1 MAQLVD
7 RAIDKAGP
15 VFIAVAVLLIDMSAL
30 AYYLVVFPYS
40 HHWSEASFIG
50 KLFIILIF
58 FFTVYMVYCIH
69 FHYYMAIKTHP
80 GTMAEIYSKDI
91 DRPSGSSNPEHEV
104 QVHEVLL
111 DMEEYSDCPKTCK
124 KCHLPKPERA
134 HHCSVCNQ
142 CIMRFDHHCPWIHNC
157 VGHYNH
163 RYFVLFMTYLV
174 ISSGYFVAF
183 GWRPFIISLDLLS
196 SEWPYYFPRPLMAFS
211 MILAICMGL
220 AIGALCSWHYYLIFT
235 AQTTVEFYNN
245 YYDKKQCKRQGEVF
259 INMYDFGF
267 KENARRFFN
276 VCEQFPWYTILYP
289 VPIPPRGNGRV
300 FEKCEEF
307 YLLPKSR
314 QREQIEMQREVQELE
329 DGKDI

>member
-1 MAQLVD
+1 
-7 RAIDKAGP
+7 
-15 VFIAVAVLLIDMSAL
+15 
-30 AYYLVVFPYS
+30 
-40 HHWSEASFIG
+40 
-50 KLFIILIF
+50 
-58 FFTVYMVYCIH
+58 
-69 FHYYMAIKTHP
+69 MAIKTHP
-80 GTMAEIYSKDI
+80 GTMAEIYAKESDHPPGATI
-91 DRPSGSSNPEHEV
+91 SEHEV

-124 KCHLPKPERA
+124 KL
-134 HHCSVCNQ
+134 
-142 CIMRFDHHCPWIHNC
+142 
-157 VGHYNH
+157 
-163 RYFVLFMTYLV
+163 
-174 ISSGYFVAF
+174 ISAAYFVAF
-183 GWRPFIISLDLLS
+183 GWRPFVVSLDLLT

-220 AIGALCSWHYYLIFT
+220 AIGALCLWHYYLIFT

-267 KENARRFFN
+267 RENARRFFN

-289 VPIPPRGNGRV
+289 IPIPPRGNGRV

-329 DGKDI
+329 DDKDI